1 MKKKTIDK
9 FIDHLKN
16 AVKQGKTKNAYALEN
31 GLSVGYFST
40 SKTQFDEAYV
50 KHKQVTE
57 EEFLLVQDLWNE
69 LSASILKKST
79 KVVEDSD
86 IENQRV
92 SVEFE
97 RDEQDNIS
105 GYSFSILI
113 RDKSPLKGMLTR
125 EEMNEIYRLYSA
137 YGSNIS
143 QREVSRFF
151 PEFSLVD
158 FKRILRA
165 FNITKASA
173 QFAPHLIEEM
183 PESEL
188 KLMALREK
196 ENNLLRS
203 IEAEQVKNN
212 EKLVKELTKENYSL
226 KSQLGSLDNIITN
239 YFGKVITD
247 GFPPIVSSNN
257 STEFVTGKD
266 TLIIH
271 LADLHF
277 GAKTS
282 SNSLYP
288 NDYNKKE
295 VERRLNKLIDSIP
308 RRDYSRVIINFLGDM
323 LDGIDRKTTRRDH
336 DLPQNM
342 DNYEQVNNYLESMEK
357 FVITLKGA
365 LNPKTSFNLYSV
377 KSGNHDGITGYT
389 ATKALFAKLQYCYED
404 ITCQVFDNF
413 FGKYSV
419 NGHQFII
426 THGKDDE
433 FMKRGLPVN
442 LNDTTLVKLYEWLDS
457 EEITGK
463 NIHFIK
469 GDLHQ
474 ENINSNYKLDYRNVL
489 SLYGSSDYGQL
500 NFGKQPHGV
509 SYELIDSRGNLLRGN
524 FTDL

>member
-1 MKKKTIDK
+1 MKRKTIDK
-9 FIDHLKN
+9 FIEHLSK
-16 AVKQGKTKNAYALEN
+16 AVSEGLTKGAYSSKYS
-31 GLSVGYFST
+31 LSSGYFNNT
-40 SKTQFDEAYV
+40 KLLIAEAYNS
-50 KHKQVTE
+50 KQISE
-57 EEFLLVQDLWNE
+57 EEYKHISSLYNE
-69 LSASILKKST
+69 VCGNIVKKS
-79 KVVEDSD
+79 KVVETTDED
-86 IENQRV
+86 IENQRATT
-92 SVEFE
+92 ELE
-97 RDEQDNIS
+97 RNEEGSIT

-113 RDKSPLKGMLTR
+113 KNKAPLKGMLTR

-173 QFAPHLIEEM
+173 QFAPHLIEEL

-212 EKLVKELTKENYSL
+212 ERLVKELTKKNYYL
-226 KSQLGSLDNIITN
+226 ESQLGSLDKTITE
-239 YFGKVITD
+239 YFGKELV
-247 GFPPIVSSNN
+247 GKVPIVSNK
-257 STEFVTGKD
+257 STQFMASRD

-271 LADLHF
+271 LADIHF

-295 VERRLNKLIDSIP
+295 VERRLDALVDLIP
-308 RRDYSRVIINFLGDM
+308 VKDYSMVVINFLGDM
-323 LDGIDRKTTRRDH
+323 LDGMDRKTTRRDH

-342 DNYEQVNNYLESMEK
+342 DNYEQVNNYLEVMENFIK
-357 FVITLKGA
+357 SLQNKLTPRVA
-365 LNPKTSFNLYSV
+365 LHLYSV

-389 ATKALFAKLQYCYED
+389 ATKALFAKLQYAFD
-404 ITCQVFDNF
+404 NITCQIFDDF
-413 FGKYSV
+413 FGTYSV
-419 NGHQFII
+419 KGHKFVI

-442 LNDTTLVKLYEWLDS
+442 LNDATLVKLYEWLDS
-457 EEITGK
+457 VGIEGK

-474 ENINSNYKLDYRNVL
+474 ESINSNYKLDYRNVL
-489 SLYGSSDYGQL
+489 SLYGASDYGQL

-509 SYELIDSRGNLLRGN
+509 SYELIDQEGNLLRGT
-524 FTDL
+524 FTNL

>member
-1 MKKKTIDK
+1 MKRKTIDK
-9 FIDHLKN
+9 FINHLDE
-16 AVKQGKTKNAYALEN
+16 AIKQNKTRSLYITEN
-31 GLSVGYFST
+31 NLAASYFSNNIKAIKEAHEAGQISLKEFT
-40 SKTQFDEAYV
+40 EIEEKWKTLDIV
-50 KHKQVTE
+50 KVKN
-57 EEFLLVQDLWNE
+57 W
-69 LSASILKKST
+69 KKVSS
-79 KVVEDSD
+79 EDDD
-86 IENQRV
+86 IENQR
-92 SVEFE
+92 STTELE
-97 RDEQDNIS
+97 RDNDNKIS

-113 RDKSPLKGMLTR
+113 KDKAPLNGMLTR

-137 YGSNIS
+137 YGSNVS

-173 QFAPHLIEEM
+173 QFAPHLIEEL

-203 IEAEQVKNN
+203 IEADQVKNN
-212 EKLVKELTKENYSL
+212 EKLVKDLTKENYYL
-226 KSQLGSLDNIITN
+226 KSQLGSLDETITK
-239 YFGKVITD
+239 YFGKELTSKV
-247 GFPPIVSSNN
+247 PIVSNK
-257 STEFVTGKD
+257 STQFVASRD

-288 NDYNKKE
+288 NEYNKNE
-295 VERRLNKLIDSIP
+295 VERRLLELVNRVPKK
-308 RRDYSRVIINFLGDM
+308 DYSMVIINFLGDM
-323 LDGIDRKTTRRDH
+323 LDGMDRKTTRRDH

-342 DNYEQVNNYLESMEK
+342 DNYEQVNSYLEVMETFIK
-357 FVITLKGA
+357 TLQDKLSPRVA
-365 LNPKTSFNLYSV
+365 IHLYSV

-389 ATKALFAKLQYCYED
+389 ATKALFTKLQYS
-404 ITCQVFDNF
+404 FDNITARIFDDF

-419 NGHQFII
+419 KGHQFII

-457 EEITGK
+457 VEVSGK

-474 ENINSNYKLDYRNVL
+474 DGINSNYKLDYRNVL
-489 SLYGSSDYGQL
+489 SLYGASDYGQL

-509 SYELIDSRGNLLRGN
+509 SYELIDQEGNLLRGT
-524 FTDL
+524 FTNL